1 LRVIKTRNVMD
12 FGEETSIIKVV
23 GIGGGGVNAVNRMIE
38 ESLGGIEFIAMNT
51 DAQALA
57 LSEADVKIDIGRE
70 LTKGLGAGGDPEI
83 GKKAAEDHTE
93 EIRQALE
100 GAEMVFVT
108 AGEGGGTGTGGA
120 PIVANIARAM
130 GILTV
135 GIVTRPFDFEG
146 RVRAVQAD
154 VGVEGLRK
162 EVDALVV
169 IPNQKLLTELSSD
182 ITITEAFKAADNVL
196 LQGLQGITDIINVHS
211 LVNTDFAD
219 VKSVLKDSGT
229 AIMGIGVASGEDR
242 AIKAAEL
249 AMSSPLLETS
259 IVGAR
264 GVIMRIQGSS
274 EIGIREA
281 EEATKL
287 VRESAHPEVNLIWGT
302 GLDDSFG
309 DEIKITI
316 IAAGFANS
324 GPNQPGTLGG
334 TLPGG
339 APTALGT
346 APASSLSTANS
357 ERTRAESNAH
367 EKSTRTGEGSGANTS
382 ASYTDSARQ
391 GADFDALSGGGA
403 LYANN
408 RPDSQVTGTSGLEAL
423 INQGSESDSYDS
435 SYTHTGLTS
444 TSLEI
449 PALPETLDN
458 EPVSKNDVD
467 LPDFLR

>member
-1 LRVIKTRNVMD
+1 MD

-23 GIGGGGVNAVNRMIE
+23 GVGGGGVNAVNRMIE
-38 ESLGGIEFIAMNT
+38 ENLGGIEFIAMNT

-100 GAEMVFVT
+100 GAEMAFVT
-108 AGEGGGTGTGGA
+108 AGEGGGTGTGGS

-146 RVRAVQAD
+146 PVRAVQAD
-154 VGVEGLRK
+154 VGIEALRK

-196 LQGLQGITDIINVHS
+196 LQGLQGITDIINIHS

-316 IAAGFANS
+316 IAAGFTNS
-324 GPNQPGTLGG
+324 GSTQPGGAPGTLPGGAPGAHSGAPGAPGTPGG

-339 APTALGT
+339 AP
-346 APASSLSTANS
+346 
-357 ERTRAESNAH
+357 
-367 EKSTRTGEGSGANTS
+367 GATS
-382 ASYTDSARQ
+382 ATSAGYAGSARQ
-391 GADFDALSGGGA
+391 GAGFSAESGGGVP
-403 LYANN
+403 YANN
-408 RPDSQVTGTSGLEAL
+408 RPDAEVDGTSGLETL
-423 INQGSESDSYDS
+423 INQGSAPDSYGS

-444 TSLEI
+444 ASLEI
-449 PALPETLDN
+449 PVLPETLDS
-458 EPVSKNDVD
+458 EPARRPDVD